1 MVLASCR
8 LLWYND
14 RRFYHRKDSDPMK
27 KRQKSPAKLILCIF
41 ICVMLLILLS
51 AGILYLKIYEP
62 GKRTSDFD
70 RFQQESYQGV
80 FLSMSAPEAF
90 PEDIYPTYMGYD
102 VVRGSHRIASFA
114 DLSDY
119 LEIAFSSGNEVAHV
133 FLVLDP
139 ISLWNSSLH
148 RDARFSASL
157 DEDLLSYVD
166 TYTGAEFTVIFS
178 APSLEYWQAHANG
191 DLETYCNV
199 FRVLASPL
207 STRENVTLYFPGQEE
222 WLLSNPDAY
231 DTPTEFNAEAARSVM
246 LLVLSGSL
254 QYRNAESYNS
264 LDHFCTMV
272 QDAVTSPA
280 DYPDLSGC
288 ELVFFGDS
296 VMGNYHDFA
305 SIPGVIH
312 ALTGATVHNLAIGG
326 SSATRSA
333 DDDNSFPNV
342 VQDFLDHNAEELSGD
357 KKLCFLI
364 NYGLN
369 DYFEGYS
376 VDDYQNG
383 LRTGIRSLRES
394 YPDARIMVVSSNYIL
409 SFEKGMA
416 RIGADE
422 NVLEDYIAAAEE
434 TAAAENVDFL
444 NINDALQWNENNAAE
459 YLADSI
465 HPNEEGR
472 FLFGVE
478 VIRALHR
485 LISSPST

>member
-1 MVLASCR
+1 M
-8 LLWYND
+8 N
-14 RRFYHRKDSDPMK
+14 KQTT
-27 KRQKSPAKLILCIF
+27 RQKSPWKFLFFALAA
-41 ICVMLLILLS
+41 LLLAGIVTV
-51 AGILYLKIYEP
+51 GILYLKIYEP
-62 GKRTSDFD
+62 GKRSSDLG
-70 RFQQESYQGV
+70 RLQQESYQGI

-102 VVRGSHRIASFA
+102 VVRGSHRIASFS

-119 LEIAFSSGNEVAHV
+119 LETAFCSGNDVTHV

-139 ISLWNSSLH
+139 LSLWNGSLH
-148 RDARFSASL
+148 SDARFSASL

-166 TYTGAEFTVIFS
+166 TYAGAEFTVIFS
-178 APSLEYWQAHANG
+178 VPSLEYWQTHANG
-191 DLETYCNV
+191 DLDTYCNV

-207 STRENVTLYFPGQEE
+207 SARENVALCFPGQEE
-222 WLLSNPDAY
+222 WLISNPDAY
-231 DTPTEFNAEAARSVM
+231 DTPTELTAEAARSVM

-254 QYRNAESYNS
+254 QYRSAENDNS
-264 LDHFCTMV
+264 LDHFYTLV
-272 QDAVTSPA
+272 QDAMNSPA
-280 DYPDLSGC
+280 DYPDLTDC

-326 SSATRSA
+326 SSATRNS
-333 DDDNSFPNV
+333 DDDKSFPNV
-342 VQDFLDHNAEELSGD
+342 VQDFLDHNTEELSAD

-369 DYFEGYS
+369 DYFGGFPI
-376 VDDYQNG
+376 DDYQNG
-383 LRTGIRSLRES
+383 LRTGIRALRES
-394 YPDARIMVVSSNYIL
+394 YPDARIMVISSNYIL

-416 RIGADE
+416 RIGDE
-422 NVLEDYIAAAEE
+422 GNVLEDYIAAAEE

-444 NINDALQWNENNAAE
+444 NINDALQWNEHNAAE
-459 YLADSI
+459 YLVDSI

-478 VIRALHR
+478 VIRSVR
-485 LISSPST
+485 

>member
-1 MVLASCR
+1 M
-8 LLWYND
+8 N
-14 RRFYHRKDSDPMK
+14 KQTT
-27 KRQKSPAKLILCIF
+27 RQKSPWKF
-41 ICVMLLILLS
+41 LLFALAALLL
-51 AGILYLKIYEP
+51 AGIVTGGILYYKLYEP
-62 GKRTSDFD
+62 GKRSSDLG
-70 RFQQESYQGV
+70 RLQQESYQGI

-102 VVRGSHRIASFA
+102 VVRSSHRIASFS

-119 LEIAFSSGNEVAHV
+119 LETAFSSGNDVTHV

-139 ISLWNSSLH
+139 LSLWNGSLH
-148 RDARFSASL
+148 SDARFSASL

-166 TYTGAEFTVIFS
+166 TYAGAEFTVIFS

-191 DLETYCNV
+191 DLDTYCNV

-207 STRENVTLYFPGQEE
+207 SARENVVLCFPGQEE
-222 WLLSNPDAY
+222 WLISNPDAY
-231 DTPTEFNAEAARSVM
+231 DTPTELTAEAARSVM
-246 LLVLSGSL
+246 LLMLSGSL
-254 QYRNAESYNS
+254 QYRATESYNS
-264 LDHFCTMV
+264 LDYFCTLV
-272 QDAVTSPA
+272 QDAVNSPA
-280 DYPDLSGC
+280 DYPDLTDC

-326 SSATRSA
+326 SSATRNS
-333 DDDNSFPNV
+333 DDDKSFPNV
-342 VQDFLDHNAEELSGD
+342 VQDFLDHNTEELSAD

-369 DYFEGYS
+369 DYFGGFPI
-376 VDDYQNG
+376 DDYQNG
-383 LRTGIRSLRES
+383 LRTGIRVLRES
-394 YPDARIMVVSSNYIL
+394 YPDARIMVISSNYIL

-416 RIGADE
+416 RIGDE
-422 NVLEDYIAAAEE
+422 GNVLEDYIAAAEE

-444 NINDALQWNENNAAE
+444 NINDALQWDEHNAAE
-459 YLADSI
+459 YLVDSI

-478 VIRALHR
+478 VIRSVR
-485 LISSPST
+485 

>member
-1 MVLASCR
+1 M
-8 LLWYND
+8 NKQTT
-14 RRFYHRKDSDPMK
+14 RK
-27 KRQKSPAKLILCIF
+27 KSPWKF
-41 ICVMLLILLS
+41 LLFALAALLL
-51 AGILYLKIYEP
+51 AGIVTGGILYLKIYEP
-62 GKRTSDFD
+62 GKRSSDLG
-70 RFQQESYQGV
+70 RLQQESYQGI

-102 VVRGSHRIASFA
+102 VVRGSHRIASFS

-119 LEIAFSSGNEVAHV
+119 LETAFSSGNDVTHV

-139 ISLWNSSLH
+139 LSLWNGSLH
-148 RDARFSASL
+148 SDARFSASL

-178 APSLEYWQAHANG
+178 VPSLEYWQTHANK
-191 DLETYCNV
+191 DLDTYCTV
-199 FRVLASPL
+199 FRVLTSPL
-207 STRENVTLYFPGQEE
+207 SARENVALCFPGQEE
-222 WLLSNPDAY
+222 WLISNPDAY
-231 DTPTEFNAEAARSVM
+231 DTPTELTAEAARSVM
-246 LLVLSGSL
+246 LLMLSGSL
-254 QYRNAESYNS
+254 QYRATESYNS
-264 LDHFCTMV
+264 LDHFCTLV
-272 QDAVTSPA
+272 QDAVNSPA
-280 DYPDLSGC
+280 DYPDLTDC

-326 SSATRSA
+326 SSATRNS
-333 DDDNSFPNV
+333 DDDKSFPNV
-342 VQDFLDHNAEELSGD
+342 VQDFLDHNTEELSAD

-369 DYFEGYS
+369 DYFGGFPI
-376 VDDYQNG
+376 DDYQNG
-383 LRTGIRSLRES
+383 LRTGIRVLRES
-394 YPDARIMVVSSNYIL
+394 YPDARIMVISSNYIL

-416 RIGADE
+416 RSGDDE

-444 NINDALQWNENNAAE
+444 KINDALQWNEHNAAE
-459 YLADSI
+459 YLVDSI

-478 VIRALHR
+478 VIRSVR
-485 LISSPST
+485 

>member
-1 MVLASCR
+1 MP
-8 LLWYND
+8 Y
-14 RRFYHRKDSDPMK
+14 PMNK
-27 KRQKSPAKLILCIF
+27 QTTRQKSPWKF
-41 ICVMLLILLS
+41 LLFALTALLL
-51 AGILYLKIYEP
+51 AGIVTGGILYLKIYEP
-62 GKRTSDFD
+62 GKRSSDLG
-70 RFQQESYQGV
+70 RLQQESYQGI

-102 VVRGSHRIASFA
+102 VVRGSHRIASFS

-119 LEIAFSSGNEVAHV
+119 LETAFSSGNDVTHV

-139 ISLWNSSLH
+139 LSLWNGSLH
-148 RDARFSASL
+148 SDARFSASL

-166 TYTGAEFTVIFS
+166 TYAGAEFTVIFS

-191 DLETYCNV
+191 DLDTYCNV

-207 STRENVTLYFPGQEE
+207 SARENVTLCFPGQEE
-222 WLLSNPDAY
+222 WLISNPDAY
-231 DTPTEFNAEAARSVM
+231 DTPKELTAEAAHSVM
-246 LLVLSGSL
+246 LLMLSGSL
-254 QYRNAESYNS
+254 QYRATESYNS
-264 LDHFCTMV
+264 LDHFCTLV
-272 QDAVTSPA
+272 QDAVNSPA
-280 DYPDLSGC
+280 DYPDLTDC

-326 SSATRSA
+326 SSATRNS
-333 DDDNSFPNV
+333 DDDKSFPNV
-342 VQDFLDHNAEELSGD
+342 VQDFLDHNTEELSAD

-376 VDDYQNG
+376 IDDYQNG
-383 LRTGIRSLRES
+383 LRTGIRVLRES
-394 YPDARIMVVSSNYIL
+394 YPDARIMVISSNYIL
-409 SFEKGMA
+409 SFEKGTA
-416 RIGADE
+416 RIGDE
-422 NVLEDYIAAAEE
+422 GNVLEDYIAAAEE

-444 NINDALQWNENNAAE
+444 NINDALQWNEHNAAE
-459 YLADSI
+459 YLVDSI

-478 VIRALHR
+478 VIRSVR
-485 LISSPST
+485 

>member
-1 MVLASCR
+1 M
-8 LLWYND
+8 N
-14 RRFYHRKDSDPMK
+14 KQTT
-27 KRQKSPAKLILCIF
+27 RQKSPWKF
-41 ICVMLLILLS
+41 LLFALAALLL
-51 AGILYLKIYEP
+51 AGIVTGGILYLKIYDP
-62 GKRTSDFD
+62 GKRSSDLG
-70 RFQQESYQGV
+70 RLQQESYQGI

-102 VVRGSHRIASFA
+102 VVRGSHRIASFS

-119 LEIAFSSGNEVAHV
+119 LETAFSSGNDVTHV

-139 ISLWNSSLH
+139 LSLWNGSLH
-148 RDARFSASL
+148 SDARFSASL

-166 TYTGAEFTVIFS
+166 TYAGAEFTVIFS
-178 APSLEYWQAHANG
+178 APSLEYWQAHVNG
-191 DLETYCNV
+191 DLDTYCNV

-207 STRENVTLYFPGQEE
+207 SARENVTLCFPGQEE
-222 WLLSNPDAY
+222 WLISNPDAY
-231 DTPTEFNAEAARSVM
+231 DTPTELTAEAARSVM

-254 QYRNAESYNS
+254 QYRSAENDNS
-264 LDHFCTMV
+264 LDHFYTLV
-272 QDAVTSPA
+272 QDAMNSPT
-280 DYPDLSGC
+280 DYPDLSDC

-326 SSATRSA
+326 SSATRST

-342 VQDFLDHNAEELSGD
+342 VQDFLDHNTEELSGD

-369 DYFEGYS
+369 DYFGGFPI
-376 VDDYQNG
+376 DDYQNG
-383 LRTGIRSLRES
+383 LRTGIRVLQES
-394 YPDARIMVVSSNYIL
+394 YPDARIMVISSNYIL

-416 RIGADE
+416 RIGDE
-422 NVLEDYIAAAEE
+422 GNVLEDYIAAAEE

-444 NINDALQWNENNAAE
+444 NINDALQWDEHNAAE
-459 YLADSI
+459 YLVDSI

-478 VIRALHR
+478 VIRALQY
-485 LISSPST
+485 ISM

>member
-1 MVLASCR
+1 M
-8 LLWYND
+8 NKQTI
-14 RRFYHRKDSDPMK
+14 RK
-27 KRQKSPAKLILCIF
+27 KSPWKF
-41 ICVMLLILLS
+41 LLFALAALLLVGIVTG
-51 AGILYLKIYEP
+51 GILYLKIYEP
-62 GKRTSDFD
+62 GKRSSDLG
-70 RFQQESYQGV
+70 RLQQESYQGV

-102 VVRGSHRIASFA
+102 AVCGSHRIASFS

-119 LEIAFSSGNEVAHV
+119 LETAFSSGNDVTHV

-139 ISLWNSSLH
+139 LSLWNSSLH
-148 RDARFSASL
+148 SDTRFSASL

-166 TYTGAEFTVIFS
+166 TYAGAEFTVIFS

-191 DLETYCNV
+191 DLDTYCNV

-207 STRENVTLYFPGQEE
+207 SARENVTLCFPGQEE
-222 WLLSNPDAY
+222 WLISNPDAY
-231 DTPTEFNAEAARSVM
+231 DTPTELTAEAARSVM

-254 QYRNAESYNS
+254 QYRSTESDNS
-264 LDHFCTMV
+264 LDHFYTLV
-272 QDAVTSPA
+272 QDAVNSPA
-280 DYPDLSGC
+280 DYPDLSDY
-288 ELVFFGDS
+288 ELIFFGDS

-305 SIPGVIH
+305 SIPGVVH

-326 SSATRSA
+326 SSATRSS

-342 VQDFLDHNAEELSGD
+342 VQNFLDHNTEELSGD

-376 VDDYQNG
+376 IADYQDG
-383 LRTGIRSLRES
+383 LRTGIRALRES
-394 YPDARIMVVSSNYIL
+394 YPDARIMVISSNYIL

-416 RIGADE
+416 RIGDEE

-444 NINDALQWNENNAAE
+444 NINDALQWNEHNAAE
-459 YLADSI
+459 YLVDSI

-478 VIRALHR
+478 VIR
-485 LISSPST
+485 SGK

>member
-1 MVLASCR
+1 M
-8 LLWYND
+8 NKQTT
-14 RRFYHRKDSDPMK
+14 RK
-27 KRQKSPAKLILCIF
+27 KSPWKFLLFALAAL
-41 ICVMLLILLS
+41 LLIGIVTS
-51 AGILYLKIYEP
+51 GILYLKIYEP
-62 GKRTSDFD
+62 GKRSSDLG
-70 RFQQESYQGV
+70 RLQQESYQGI

-102 VVRGSHRIASFA
+102 VVRGSHRIASFS

-119 LEIAFSSGNEVAHV
+119 LETAFSSGNDVTHV

-139 ISLWNSSLH
+139 LSLWNSSLH
-148 RDARFSASL
+148 SDARFSASL

-166 TYTGAEFTVIFS
+166 TYAGAEFTVIFS
-178 APSLEYWQAHANG
+178 TPSLEYWQAHANE
-191 DLETYCNV
+191 DLDTYCNV

-207 STRENVTLYFPGQEE
+207 CARENVTLCFPGQEK
-222 WLLSNPDAY
+222 WLVSNPDAY
-231 DTPTEFNAEAARSVM
+231 DTPTELTAEAARSVM

-254 QYRNAESYNS
+254 QYRSAESDNS
-264 LDHFCTMV
+264 LDHFYTLV
-272 QDAVTSPA
+272 QDAVNSPA
-280 DYPDLSGC
+280 DYPDLSDY
-288 ELVFFGDS
+288 ELIFFGDS

-305 SIPGVIH
+305 SIPGVVH

-326 SSATRSA
+326 SSATRSS

-342 VQDFLDHNAEELSGD
+342 VQDFLDHNTEELSGD

-376 VDDYQNG
+376 IADYQDG
-383 LRTGIRSLRES
+383 LRTGIRALRKS
-394 YPDARIMVVSSNYIL
+394 YPDARIMVISSNYIL

-416 RIGADE
+416 HTSDEE

-444 NINDALQWNENNAAE
+444 NINDALQWNEHNAAE

-465 HPNEEGR
+465 HSNEEGR

-478 VIRALHR
+478 VIRALQY
-485 LISSPST
+485 ISM

>member
-1 MVLASCR
+1 MP
-8 LLWYND
+8 Y
-14 RRFYHRKDSDPMK
+14 PMNK
-27 KRQKSPAKLILCIF
+27 QTTRQKSPWKF
-41 ICVMLLILLS
+41 LLFALAALLL
-51 AGILYLKIYEP
+51 AGIVTGGILYYKLYEP
-62 GKRTSDFD
+62 GKRSSDLG
-70 RFQQESYQGV
+70 RLQQESYQGI

-102 VVRGSHRIASFA
+102 VVRSSHRIASFS

-119 LEIAFSSGNEVAHV
+119 LETAFSSGNDVTHV

-139 ISLWNSSLH
+139 LSLWNGSLH
-148 RDARFSASL
+148 SDARFSASL

-166 TYTGAEFTVIFS
+166 TYAGAEFTVIFS

-191 DLETYCNV
+191 DLDTYCNV

-207 STRENVTLYFPGQEE
+207 SARENVVLCFPGQEE
-222 WLLSNPDAY
+222 WLISNPDAY
-231 DTPTEFNAEAARSVM
+231 DTPTELTAEAARSVM
-246 LLVLSGSL
+246 LLMLSGSL
-254 QYRNAESYNS
+254 QYRATESYNS
-264 LDHFCTMV
+264 LDYFCTLV
-272 QDAVTSPA
+272 QDAVNSPA
-280 DYPDLSGC
+280 DYPDLTDC

-326 SSATRSA
+326 SSATRNS
-333 DDDNSFPNV
+333 DDDKSFPNV
-342 VQDFLDHNAEELSGD
+342 VQDFLDHNTEELSAD

-369 DYFEGYS
+369 DYFGGFPI
-376 VDDYQNG
+376 DDYQNG
-383 LRTGIRSLRES
+383 LRTGIRVLRES
-394 YPDARIMVVSSNYIL
+394 YPDARIMVISSNYIL

-416 RIGADE
+416 RIGDE
-422 NVLEDYIAAAEE
+422 GNVLEDYIAAAEE

-444 NINDALQWNENNAAE
+444 NINDALQWDEHNAAE
-459 YLADSI
+459 YLVDSI

-478 VIRALHR
+478 VIRSVR
-485 LISSPST
+485 

>member
-1 MVLASCR
+1 MP
-8 LLWYND
+8 YPMNKQTT
-14 RRFYHRKDSDPMK
+14 RK
-27 KRQKSPAKLILCIF
+27 KSPWKF
-41 ICVMLLILLS
+41 LLFALAALLL
-51 AGILYLKIYEP
+51 AGIVTGGILYLKIYEP
-62 GKRTSDFD
+62 GKRSSDLG
-70 RFQQESYQGV
+70 RLQQESYQGI

-102 VVRGSHRIASFA
+102 VVRSSHRIASFS

-119 LEIAFSSGNEVAHV
+119 LETAFSSGNDVTHV

-139 ISLWNSSLH
+139 LSLWNGSLH
-148 RDARFSASL
+148 SDARFSASL

-166 TYTGAEFTVIFS
+166 TYAGAEFTVIFS
-178 APSLEYWQAHANG
+178 APSLEYWQAHANK
-191 DLETYCNV
+191 DLDTYCNV

-207 STRENVTLYFPGQEE
+207 SARENVVLRFPGQEE
-222 WLLSNPDAY
+222 WLISNPDAY
-231 DTPTEFNAEAARSVM
+231 DTPTELTAEAARSVM
-246 LLVLSGSL
+246 LLMLSGSL
-254 QYRNAESYNS
+254 QYRATESYNS
-264 LDHFCTMV
+264 LDHFCTLV
-272 QDAVTSPA
+272 QDAMNSPA
-280 DYPDLSGC
+280 DYPDLSDC

-305 SIPGVIH
+305 SIPGVVH

-326 SSATRSA
+326 SSATRST

-342 VQDFLDHNAEELSGD
+342 VQDFLDHNTEELSGD

-369 DYFEGYS
+369 DYFGGFPI
-376 VDDYQNG
+376 DDYQNG
-383 LRTGIRSLRES
+383 LRTGIRALRES
-394 YPDARIMVVSSNYIL
+394 YPDARIMVISSNYIL

-416 RIGADE
+416 RIGDEE

-444 NINDALQWNENNAAE
+444 NINDALQWDEHNAAE
-459 YLADSI
+459 YLVDSI

-478 VIRALHR
+478 VIRAVR
-485 LISSPST
+485 

>member
-1 MVLASCR
+1 MRSNTTKKKNPWKLFTAIIMV
-8 LLWYND
+8 
-14 RRFYHRKDSDPMK
+14 M
-27 KRQKSPAKLILCIF
+27 LIL
-41 ICVMLLILLS
+41 VALA
-51 AGILYLKIYEP
+51 AGIFYLKIYEP
-62 GKRTSDFD
+62 GKRSSDLG
-70 RFQQESYQGV
+70 RLQQESYQGI

-102 VVRGSHRIASFA
+102 AVCGSHRIASFS

-119 LEIAFSSGNEVAHV
+119 LETAFSSGNEVTHV

-139 ISLWNSSLH
+139 LSLWNSSLH
-148 RDARFSASL
+148 SDARFSASL

-166 TYTGAEFTVIFS
+166 TYAGAEFTVIFS

-191 DLETYCNV
+191 DLDTYCNV

-207 STRENVTLYFPGQEE
+207 SARENVTLCFPGQEE
-222 WLLSNPDAY
+222 WLISNPDAY
-231 DTPTEFNAEAARSVM
+231 DTPTELTAEAARSVM

-254 QYRNAESYNS
+254 QYRSTESYNS
-264 LDHFCTMV
+264 LDHFCTLV
-272 QDAVTSPA
+272 QDAVDSPA
-280 DYPDLSGC
+280 DHPDLTDC

-305 SIPGVIH
+305 SIPGVVH

-326 SSATRSA
+326 SSATQNS
-333 DDDNSFPNV
+333 DDDKSFPNV
-342 VQDFLDHNAEELSGD
+342 VQDFLGHNTEELSGD

-369 DYFEGYS
+369 DYFGGFPI
-376 VDDYQNG
+376 DDYQNG
-383 LRTGIRSLRES
+383 LRTGIRALRES
-394 YPDARIMVVSSNYIL
+394 YPDARIIVISSNYIL
-409 SFEKGMA
+409 SFEKGTA
-416 RIGADE
+416 RTGDEE

-444 NINDALQWNENNAAE
+444 NINNALQWNENNAAE
-459 YLADSI
+459 YLVDSI

-478 VIRALHR
+478 VTRAWR
-485 LISSPST
+485 

>member
-1 MVLASCR
+1 M
-8 LLWYND
+8 NKQTI
-14 RRFYHRKDSDPMK
+14 RK
-27 KRQKSPAKLILCIF
+27 KSPWKF
-41 ICVMLLILLS
+41 LLFALAALLLAGIVTS
-51 AGILYLKIYEP
+51 GILYLKIYEP
-62 GKRTSDFD
+62 RKRSSDLG
-70 RFQQESYQGV
+70 RLQQESYQGI

-102 VVRGSHRIASFA
+102 AVCGSHRIASFS

-119 LEIAFSSGNEVAHV
+119 LETAFSSGNEVSHV

-139 ISLWNSSLH
+139 LSLWNSSLH
-148 RDARFSASL
+148 SDARFSASL

-166 TYTGAEFTVIFS
+166 TYAGAEFTVIFS
-178 APSLEYWQAHANG
+178 APSLEYWQSHANG
-191 DLETYCNV
+191 DLDTYCNV

-207 STRENVTLYFPGQEE
+207 SARENVTLCFPGQEE
-222 WLLSNPDAY
+222 WLISNPDAY
-231 DTPTEFNAEAARSVM
+231 DTPTELTAEAARSVM

-254 QYRNAESYNS
+254 QYRSTESDNS
-264 LDHFCTMV
+264 LDHFYTLV
-272 QDAVTSPA
+272 QDAVNSPA
-280 DYPDLSGC
+280 DYPDLSDY
-288 ELVFFGDS
+288 ELIFFGDS

-305 SIPGVIH
+305 SIPGVVH

-326 SSATRSA
+326 SSATRSS

-342 VQDFLDHNAEELSGD
+342 VQDFLDHNMEELSGD

-376 VDDYQNG
+376 IADYQDG
-383 LRTGIRSLRES
+383 LRTGIRAMRES
-394 YPDARIMVVSSNYIL
+394 YPDARIMVISSNYIL

-416 RIGADE
+416 RIGDEE

-444 NINDALQWNENNAAE
+444 NINDALQWNEHNAAE

-478 VIRALHR
+478 VIR
-485 LISSPST
+485 SGK

>member
-1 MVLASCR
+1 M
-8 LLWYND
+8 N
-14 RRFYHRKDSDPMK
+14 KQTT
-27 KRQKSPAKLILCIF
+27 RQKSPWKF
-41 ICVMLLILLS
+41 LLFALAALLL
-51 AGILYLKIYEP
+51 AGIVTGGILYLKIYEP
-62 GKRTSDFD
+62 GKRSSDLG
-70 RFQQESYQGV
+70 RLQQESYQGV

-102 VVRGSHRIASFA
+102 VVRGSHRIASFS

-119 LEIAFSSGNEVAHV
+119 LETAFSSENDVTHV

-139 ISLWNSSLH
+139 LSLWNGSLH
-148 RDARFSASL
+148 SDARFAASL

-166 TYTGAEFTVIFS
+166 TYAGAEFTVIFS
-178 APSLEYWQAHANG
+178 APSLKYWQAHANG
-191 DLETYCNV
+191 DLDTYCNV

-207 STRENVTLYFPGQEE
+207 SARENVVLCFPGQEE
-222 WLLSNPDAY
+222 WLISNPDAY
-231 DTPTEFNAEAARSVM
+231 DTPTELTAEAARSVM
-246 LLVLSGSL
+246 LLMLSGSL
-254 QYRNAESYNS
+254 QYRSAENDNS
-264 LDHFCTMV
+264 LDHFCTLV
-272 QDAVTSPA
+272 QDAMNSPA
-280 DYPDLSGC
+280 DYPDLSDC

-305 SIPGVIH
+305 SIPGVVH

-326 SSATRSA
+326 SSATRST

-342 VQDFLDHNAEELSGD
+342 IHDFLDHNTEELSGD

-369 DYFEGYS
+369 DYFGGFPI
-376 VDDYQNG
+376 DDYQNG
-383 LRTGIRSLRES
+383 LRTGIRALRES
-394 YPDARIMVVSSNYIL
+394 YPDARIIVISSNYIL

-416 RIGADE
+416 RIGDE
-422 NVLEDYIAAAEE
+422 GNVLEDYIAAAEE

-444 NINDALQWNENNAAE
+444 NINDALQWNEHNAAE
-459 YLADSI
+459 HLVDSI

-478 VIRALHR
+478 VIRSVR
-485 LISSPST
+485 